1 MVQYLITFYVILPVN
16 LIVMEQNLIICELLG
31 HGPLE
36 MAENFKKN
44 ERKSFYDKLP
54 RLKKG
59 KLEISKIIKNALKL
73 SPSRKTLSYYFL
85 EAET

>member
-16 LIVMEQNLIICELLG
+16 LIVMKQNLIICELLG

-44 ERKSFYDKLP
+44 ERTSFL
-54 RLKKG
+54 
-59 KLEISKIIKNALKL
+59 
-73 SPSRKTLSYYFL
+73 
-85 EAET
+85 